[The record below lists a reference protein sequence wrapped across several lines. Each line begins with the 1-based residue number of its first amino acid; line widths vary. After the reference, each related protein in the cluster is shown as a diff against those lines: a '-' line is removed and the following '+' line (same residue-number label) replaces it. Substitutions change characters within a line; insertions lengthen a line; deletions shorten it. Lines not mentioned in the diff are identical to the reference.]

1 MLICL
6 SLNFTVLVKILLS
19 GITGNHTFNQK
30 ATRDKKGSLFCCD
43 YIIAGNSFVKI

>member
-19 GITGNHTFNQK
+19 GITGDHTFNQK
-30 ATRDKKGSLFCCD
+30 AIGTKG
-43 YIIAGNSFVKI
+43 IIVLL